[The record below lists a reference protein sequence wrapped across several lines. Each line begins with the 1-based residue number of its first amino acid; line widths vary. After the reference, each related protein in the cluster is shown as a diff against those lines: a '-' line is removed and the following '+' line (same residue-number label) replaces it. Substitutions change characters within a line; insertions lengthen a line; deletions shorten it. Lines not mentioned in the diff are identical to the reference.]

1 MTLSAWAPPDELKP
15 APEPLLLVQAFVN
28 TRDRSLG
35 TDLLDDADAANQWLH
50 QCGLLAA
57 EATAAADDLR
67 AARDVREGLR
77 ALIVHNGNGPAP
89 TAGDLRPLQEV
100 ACSSR
105 PRLSVDPA
113 GRVQVDPGSG
123 RARRRAVPAPAHHP
137 RRAAGRHL
145 AAAEGLRQQ
154 RLPLGVLR
162 PLPQPPG
169 GVVRHGVVRKPDQE
183 QEPES
188 APQPPAAADRLA
200 VPPEGAHRPIP
211 AGGGIAR
218 AAAAFLPDLGLPAS

>member
-1 MTLSAWAPPDELKP
+1 MTLPAWASPDELKP

-28 TRDRSLG
+28 TRDQSLG
-35 TDLLDDADAANQWLH
+35 TDLLADADAARQWLR

-57 EATAAADDLR
+57 EATVGADDLR

-77 ALIVHNGNGPAP
+77 ALIMCNGNGAAP

-100 ACSSR
+100 ARSSR
-105 PRLSVDPA
+105 P
-113 GRVQVDPGSG
+113 
-123 RARRRAVPAPAHHP
+123 ARGGDGPAPAHHP

-145 AAAEGLRQQ
+145 APAEGLQQQ

-169 GVVRHGVVRKPDQE
+169 GVVRHGVVRKRDQE
-183 QEPES
+183 QEPEGT
-188 APQPPAAADRLA
+188 PQPPAAAHRLA
-200 VPPEGAHRPIP
+200 VQRRRAP
-211 AGGGIAR
+211 AGPPR
-218 AAAAFLPDLGLPAS
+218 RVTR